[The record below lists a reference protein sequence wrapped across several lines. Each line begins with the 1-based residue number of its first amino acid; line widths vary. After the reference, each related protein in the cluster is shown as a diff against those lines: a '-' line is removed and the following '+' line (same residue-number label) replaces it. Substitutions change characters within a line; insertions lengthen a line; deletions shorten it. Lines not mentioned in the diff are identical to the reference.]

1 MAGISLGPD
10 EHLICSTQFGML
22 SVAVTKEQLKAQ
34 ENDPDPHLLEEFDPR
49 YHNGAHMIDG
59 AISYLRRLAEQGNQ
73 FSSDICRSVG
83 AYDYFTN
90 TIGIDISNVFTD
102 GAVCLLLLC
111 LAKSRTN
118 MVRTKTVQCLT

>member
-49 YHNGAHMIDG
+49 YHNT
-59 AISYLRRLAEQGNQ
+59 R
-73 FSSDICRSVG
+73 SDALSVG
-83 AYDYFTN
+83 IFSGRVEPT
-90 TIGIDISNVFTD
+90 
-102 GAVCLLLLC
+102 
-111 LAKSRTN
+111 
-118 MVRTKTVQCLT
+118 